1 MSVWRGRSRRGHHVS
16 VARVKAPL
24 RGRII
29 WTSAVLLLI
38 TLFIPA
44 TTTARGQDILA
55 ATQHFLLKY
64 AGVLALVALTTA
76 VGVGVVATDRIVMV
90 PGTRVVAQAVHR
102 AVSLGALL
110 FLVVHIVVEIAAH
123 RSHLIDSVVPF
134 MAHGRR
140 FYIGLG
146 TIASDLIILLV
157 VTGIARG
164 RFAARW
170 PWAWRMIHAT
180 AYLCWPLAIIHG
192 LLAGRAAKPYVDWS
206 YGACVALV
214 ALALGIRFVAT
225 IRAKND
231 TIGAPVPDRASAA
244 MAGALP
250 ALAME
255 SFASQR
261 AGLRGRAHRAQ
272 GPPGRHRQRADRRRA
287 HSAAGPGAAP
297 GPARAPGRAVEPA
310 RRSGAVRGAAP
321 HDRDEPARRAGPIRC
336 DGPLRCGGPSGWC
349 GPTHGTEPPTRTQ
362 PRWRGEPVPG
372 REPCHP
378 AEPGPGRRLARGA
391 LRRRIAHRPDH
402 RAAARRRAVR
412 GAATTGRVPP
422 QRSPCDAAS
431 PQRPASDT
439 VPRQRLSPGATAPQR
454 PPPGATAPQRPPPD
468 TVAPQRPPP
477 GATAP
482 QRPPPDTVARQRLP
496 SGAVLSGWPGRW
508 VLPGRPLSRRQP
520 GRGASRRSVLPRP
533 SVSRDDL
540 PG

>member
-1 MSVWRGRSRRGHHVS
+1 
-16 VARVKAPL
+16 
-24 RGRII
+24 
-29 WTSAVLLLI
+29 
-38 TLFIPA
+38 
-44 TTTARGQDILA
+44 
-55 ATQHFLLKY
+55 
-64 AGVLALVALTTA
+64 
-76 VGVGVVATDRIVMV
+76 
-90 PGTRVVAQAVHR
+90 
-102 AVSLGALL
+102 
-110 FLVVHIVVEIAAH
+110 
-123 RSHLIDSVVPF
+123 

-261 AGLRGRAHRAQ
+261 AGLGGERTALRGRRAAIASERI
-272 GPPGRHRQRADRRRA
+272 GDVHTPR
-287 HSAAGPGAAP
+287 
-297 GPARAPGRAVEPA
+297 PARALPRAQRALPAGPSSRPADPGRSEGPPRTIAMSLHDEPDQSGVMD
-310 RRSGAVRGAAP
+310 RSGVVDRPDGADRPTGPNRRPAPNRAGAANRSRAANRATRP
-321 HDRDEPARRAGPIRC
+321 NRAPAAGSPAAPYADGSHTGPIT
-336 DGPLRCGGPSGWC
+336 GPPHGDVPYAEQPQLDVSHPSGPHAMPPHLS
-349 GPTHGTEPPTRTQ
+349 GPHQIPSHASGSHQ
-362 PRWRGEPVPG
+362 
-372 REPCHP
+372 
-378 AEPGPGRRLARGA
+378 
-391 LRRRIAHRPDH
+391 
-402 RAAARRRAVR
+402 
-412 GAATTGRVPP
+412 VPP
-422 QRSPCDAAS
+422 H
-431 PQRPASDT
+431 
-439 VPRQRLSPGATAPQR
+439 LSGPHQS
-454 PPPGATAPQRPPPD
+454 
-468 TVAPQRPPP
+468 
-477 GATAP
+477 ATAP